1 MKTVEKQEERKQD
14 NTTRENT
21 KTLLTSTAAGIITKI
36 PVFRARIVIT

>member
-21 KTLLTSTAAGIITKI
+21 KTLLNNPAGAVPLKSL
-36 PVFRARIVIT
+36 FLEAEW